1 MRVGLVNLLAPAE
14 DGQGLPCVRSDPEGV
29 FEMREYEAMII
40 TKPDLPEAEL
50 SKMLTRWEGIIANN
64 GGQIIR
70 KDSWGVRKLAYPI
83 NKVTRGVYHV
93 FDVATA
99 QENAREL
106 ERVLKL
112 DENVLR
118 SLIIKLADKVN
129 VEARRV
135 ELQKQAEAAAT
146 RAAEQARE
154 RAEGDSMSARRGGRD
169 EE

>member
-1 MRVGLVNLLAPAE
+1 MTSSWGLTFLR
-14 DGQGLPCVRSDPEGV
+14 CDPEGV
-29 FEMREYEAMII
+29 CEMREYEAMII

-50 SKMLTRWEGIIANN
+50 SKMLTKWEGIITNN

-70 KDSWGVRKLAYPI
+70 KDTWGVRKLAYPI

-93 FDVATA
+93 LDVATA
-99 QENAREL
+99 QDNAREL
-106 ERVLKL
+106 ERILKL

-129 VEARRV
+129 IEARRV

-154 RAEGDSMSARRGGRD
+154 RAEGDSMSARRGGPRD

>member
-1 MRVGLVNLLAPAE
+1 M
-14 DGQGLPCVRSDPEGV
+14 CFSSDPEGA
-29 FEMREYEAMII
+29 FIMREYEAMII

-50 SKMLTRWEGIIANN
+50 SKMLARWEVIIGTN

-70 KDSWGVRKLAYPI
+70 KDTWGVRKLAYPI
-83 NKVTRGVYHV
+83 NKVTRGVYHIY
-93 FDVATA
+93 DVATT
-99 QENAREL
+99 QEDAREL
-106 ERVLKL
+106 ERILKL

-118 SLIIKLADKVN
+118 SLIIKLSDKVN

-154 RAEGDSMSARRGGRD
+154 RAEGDSMSARRGSPRD